1 VGCGPI
7 GGLGPRPWASWLVV
21 EGGREQVQ
29 SGPSGFDHVVFVW
42 DFTDKFGAPRALK
55 VGTFGNS
62 PRSCQV
68 VQDPR
73 WAKTLW
79 WFGPRLIL
87 LGFKL

>member
-42 DFTDKFGAPRALK
+42 DFTDKL
-55 VGTFGNS
+55 S
-62 PRSCQV
+62 SCPRSTLGQDLMV
-68 VQDPR
+68 V
-73 WAKTLW
+73 WSKTHFIGLQTLMGH
-79 WFGPRLIL
+79 GP
-87 LGFKL
+87 K